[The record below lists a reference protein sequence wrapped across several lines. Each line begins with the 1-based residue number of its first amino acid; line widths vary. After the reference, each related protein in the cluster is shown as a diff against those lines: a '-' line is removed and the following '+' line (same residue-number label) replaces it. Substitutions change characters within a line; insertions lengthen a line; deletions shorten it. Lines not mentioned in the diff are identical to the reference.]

1 MKGKTRSQGLTEET
15 TRSTQPPCKRQQTL
29 STEYGWIYSRPDR
42 KFRKVCCKLI
52 RAVGVSRKM
61 KETAIE
67 TVTVREVDL
76 GRCKF
81 CDSPDI
87 TRKGIR
93 KLKKGTFQQ
102 FRCRDC
108 GRRFTHNLGFER
120 KRATPEQI
128 TMAIGLLFSGLSSR
142 NAATFIRMTG
152 ADASHVT
159 VQNWA
164 REYAG
169 LMDKFMDSITPL
181 VGEQWRTDEIYLR
194 IRGNRRYLLDML
206 DSDTRYWLAKMVAE
220 HKGNDD
226 VEPMFKKAKEL
237 AGKVPSR
244 LVSDGAANFAYAHRK
259 QFAPKSA
266 MDKES
271 THERHIH
278 MDGDTNNNQMESFNG
293 NTVRAAGESDQR
305 PQKGRLRHHDRP
317 PVVLQQ
323 CPATPRPAWQDDSRR
338 GGRHQNRG
346 RQQVEDH
353 DPGGGKVRHLSHF
366 FCWATNATA
375 HPSTR
380 ICYGPAA
387 TRDRYP
393 CSVSWGTAIA
403 GAHVHH

>member
-1 MKGKTRSQGLTEET
+1 
-15 TRSTQPPCKRQQTL
+15 
-29 STEYGWIYSRPDR
+29 
-42 KFRKVCCKLI
+42 
-52 RAVGVSRKM
+52 M
-61 KETAIE
+61 KETAME

-76 GRCKF
+76 NRCKF
-81 CDSPDI
+81 CDSPNI

-108 GRRFTHNLGFER
+108 RRRFTHNLGFER

-169 LMDKFMDSITPL
+169 LMDRFMDSITPL
-181 VGEQWRTDEIYLR
+181 VGEQWRTDEIYLK

-206 DSDTRYWLAKMVAE
+206 DSDTRYWLAVMVAE
-220 HKGNDD
+220 HKGNGD

-259 QFAPKSA
+259 QFASKNPG
-266 MDKES
+266 DKES
-271 THERHIH
+271 VHERHIH
-278 MDGDTNNNQMESFNG
+278 MDGDMNNNQMESFNG
-293 NTVRAAGESDQR
+293 NTVRQREKTTRGLKREDSATITGLMLYYNNVRPHQGLPGKTTPGEAAGIKIEGANKWKTMIQAAAKSAIR
-305 PQKGRLRHHDRP
+305 PIPFVVPPMLQPIPAHEYVTVPLPPVTVIPALPAGAPPPQASTSTINLPPTATIQTRLWAQVDDGHKRLR
-317 PVVLQQ
+317 L
-323 CPATPRPAWQDDSRR
+323 
-338 GGRHQNRG
+338 
-346 RQQVEDH
+346 
-353 DPGGGKVRHLSHF
+353 
-366 FCWATNATA
+366 
-375 HPSTR
+375 
-380 ICYGPAA
+380 
-387 TRDRYP
+387 
-393 CSVSWGTAIA
+393 
-403 GAHVHH
+403 

>member
-1 MKGKTRSQGLTEET
+1 MLLLESDWL
-15 TRSTQPPCKRQQTL
+15 
-29 STEYGWIYSRPDR
+29 YSRPDH
-42 KFRKVCCKLI
+42 KFCSICCRHI
-52 RAVGVSRKM
+52 HTVEISGAMREAVM
-61 KETAIE
+61 E

-102 FRCRDC
+102 FRCRGC
-108 GRRFTHNLGFER
+108 RRRFTHNLGFER

-142 NAATFIRMTG
+142 KAATFIRMTG

-169 LMDKFMDSITPL
+169 LMDRFMDSITPL
-181 VGEQWRTDEIYLR
+181 VGEQWRTDEIYLK

-259 QFAPKSA
+259 QFAPKNPG
-266 MDKES
+266 DKES
-271 THERHIH
+271 VHERHIH
-278 MDGDTNNNQMESFNG
+278 MDGDMNNNQMESFNG
-293 NTVRAAGESDQR
+293 NTVRLREEATRGLKREDSAILTGLRLYYNNVLQHQGLPGNMTPGEAAGIHIEGLNKWKTMIQAAAKSAIR
-305 PQKGRLRHHDRP
+305 PIPFVVPPMLQSIPAHEYVTVQLPPVTVIPAISAGTSLPQALTFTINLPPTATIQTRLWAQVDDGHERLR
-317 PVVLQQ
+317 L
-323 CPATPRPAWQDDSRR
+323 
-338 GGRHQNRG
+338 
-346 RQQVEDH
+346 
-353 DPGGGKVRHLSHF
+353 
-366 FCWATNATA
+366 
-375 HPSTR
+375 
-380 ICYGPAA
+380 
-387 TRDRYP
+387 
-393 CSVSWGTAIA
+393 
-403 GAHVHH
+403 